1 MNIDYSIEALQKSGF
16 SGIVAQ
22 NILKSK
28 RKLATELAVASM
40 RAGAQVA
47 VAKTAARPRTMAVA
61 AEAGTAA
68 RKEAGEMTRA
78 RMEAGLKREEL
89 GKHYGAAEE
98 TARLK
103 REEFGL
109 AEEAFEFEKGFLEKK
124 KKKREAGISSV
135 EEIEE
140 LVASPRY

>member
-1 MNIDYSIEALQKSGF
+1 MNIDYSIEALHKSGF

-40 RAGAQVA
+40 RAGATVTA
-47 VAKTAARPRTMAVA
+47 AREAARPRAMAVA
-61 AEAGTAA
+61 TEAGTAT
-68 RKEAGEMTRA
+68 REEAGRMERA
-78 RMEAGLKREEL
+78 RMERGLKREEI
-89 GKHYGAAEE
+89 GRHYGAAEE

-103 REEFGL
+103 GRELGL
-109 AEEAFEFEKGFLEKK
+109 AGEAFEFEKTFLGRK
-124 KKKREAGISSV
+124 KKKREVGSSAV

-140 LVASPRY
+140 IAASPRY

>member
-1 MNIDYSIEALQKSGF
+1 MNIDYSIEALHKSGF

-47 VAKTAARPRTMAVA
+47 AAETSARPRAMAVA
-61 AEAGTAA
+61 TEAGTATRA
-68 RKEAGEMTRA
+68 EAGKMERA
-78 RMEAGLKREEL
+78 RMEKGLKREEI
-89 GKHYGAAEE
+89 GRHYGAAEE

-103 REEFGL
+103 GRELGL